1 MKKIGMIGGVSWEST
16 AVYYKLINEAI
27 RDKVGGLT
35 SAQLLI
41 HSLNYQEIVDYE
53 NQDKWDQ
60 VAAILSGVSKQLEQ
74 SGADFVM
81 LCCNTLHKV
90 AQDIEQSIS
99 VPFLH
104 IADAA
109 GYRLK
114 KDKVKKIGLLGTKF
128 TMEDGFYSA
137 RLKEKFQIEVILPEA
152 ASRNIIDSIIY
163 NELCVGVFSERSK
176 IILLQVID
184 KLVQLGAECVLLSC
198 TELGMLIKPNDCSSL
213 IFDTTVLHAELATSL
228 VI

>member
-27 RDKVGGLT
+27 RDKLGGLT

-60 VAAILSGVSKQLEQ
+60 VSAILCGVSKQLEE
-74 SGADFVM
+74 SGVDFVM

-90 AQDIEQSIS
+90 APDIEQSIS

-109 GYRLK
+109 GHRLK
-114 KDKVKKIGLLGTKF
+114 KDKMKKIGLLGTKF

-163 NELCVGVFSERSK
+163 NELCVGVFSEQSK
-176 IILLQVID
+176 IILLQAID
-184 KLVQLGAECVLLSC
+184 KLVQLGVECVLLSC
-198 TELGMLIKPNDCSSL
+198 TELGMLIKSDDCSFPV
-213 IFDTTVLHAELATSL
+213 FDTTVLHAELAASL
-228 VI
+228 VL

>member
-16 AVYYKLINEAI
+16 AVYYKLINEAV
-27 RDKVGGLT
+27 RDKLGGLT

-60 VAAILSGVSKQLEQ
+60 VSAILCGVSKQLQQ

-81 LCCNTLHKV
+81 LCCNTLHKI
-90 AQDIEQSIS
+90 ASDIEQSIS

-109 GYRLK
+109 GHRLK
-114 KDKVKKIGLLGTKF
+114 KDKMKKIGLLGTKF

-137 RLKEKFQIEVILPEA
+137 RLQEKFQIDVILPEA
-152 ASRNIIDSIIY
+152 AARNTIDSIIY
-163 NELCVGVFSERSK
+163 KELCAGIFSEQSK
-176 IILLQVID
+176 VTLLQIID
-184 KLVQLGAECVLLSC
+184 ELVERGAECVLLSC
-198 TELGMLIKPNDCSSL
+198 TELGILIKSDDCSSPIL
-213 IFDTTVLHAELATSL
+213 DTTVLHAQLASSL

>member
-27 RDKVGGLT
+27 RDKLGGLT

-53 NQDKWDQ
+53 NQDKWNQ
-60 VAAILSGVSKQLEQ
+60 VSIILCGVSQQLEQ

-90 AQDIEQSIS
+90 APDIEKCLS

-109 GYRLK
+109 GHRLK
-114 KDKVKKIGLLGTKF
+114 KNKINKIGLLGTKF
-128 TMEDGFYSA
+128 TMEDGFYST
-137 RLKEKFQIEVILPEA
+137 RLKEKFQIDVILPEA
-152 ASRNIIDSIIY
+152 GSRNIIDSIIY
-163 NELCVGVFSERSK
+163 NELCVGIFSEQSK
-176 IILLQVID
+176 QTLLQVID

-198 TELGMLIKPNDCSSL
+198 TELGMLIKSDDCSSPIL
-213 IFDTTVLHAELATSL
+213 IQQFYMQSWLPHW
-228 VI
+228 

>member
-16 AVYYKLINEAI
+16 AVYYKLINEVI
-27 RDKVGGLT
+27 RDKLGGLT

-60 VAAILSGVSKQLEQ
+60 VSAILCGVSKQLEQ

-90 AQDIEQSIS
+90 ASDIEQSIS
-99 VPFLH
+99 VPFIH

-109 GYRLK
+109 GHRLK
-114 KDKVKKIGLLGTKF
+114 KDKMKKIGLLGTKF

-137 RLKEKFQIEVILPEA
+137 RLKEKFQIDVILPEA

-163 NELCVGVFSERSK
+163 NELCVGIFSEQSK
-176 IILLQVID
+176 IILLKVID
-184 KLVQLGAECVLLSC
+184 KLIQFGAECILLSC
-198 TELGMLIKPNDCSSL
+198 TELGMLIKSGDCSSP
-213 IFDTTVLHAELATSL
+213 IFDTTVLHTELAAAL

>member
-1 MKKIGMIGGVSWEST
+1 MIGGVSWEST

-27 RDKVGGLT
+27 RDKLGGLT

-41 HSLNYQEIVDYE
+41 HSLNYQEIVEYE
-53 NQDKWDQ
+53 NQDKWDH
-60 VAAILSGVSKQLEQ
+60 VSAILCSVSRQLEQ

-90 AQDIEQSIS
+90 APDIEQCIS
-99 VPFLH
+99 VPFIH

-109 GYRLK
+109 GHRLK
-114 KDKVKKIGLLGTKF
+114 KNKIKKIGLLGTKF

-137 RLKEKFQIEVILPEA
+137 RLKEKFQIDVILPEV
-152 ASRNIIDSIIY
+152 ASRDIIDSIIY
-163 NELCVGVFSERSK
+163 NELCVGIFSERSK

-184 KLVQLGAECVLLSC
+184 RLVQLGAECVLLSC
-198 TELGMLIKPNDCSSL
+198 TELGMLIKSDDCASP
-213 IFDTTVLHAELATSL
+213 IFDTTVLHAELASSL